1 MQYDDATHAQVTL
14 GGVGATTPVTL
25 TNVAA
30 GVNPTDA
37 VNFSQLTTLSTS
49 TSTGLSSLST
59 ALTQTAASGISTA
72 QSGVDALSTAL
83 SSSRRSPKAALPA

>member
-1 MQYDDATHAQVTL
+1 MIASLSTGAANSVQYDNAAHTSVTL

-37 VNFSQLTTLSTS
+37 VNYSQ
-49 TSTGLSSLST
+49 LSSLST
-59 ALTQTAASGISTA
+59 SA
-72 QSGVDALSTAL
+72 
-83 SSSRRSPKAALPA
+83 